1 MFVAFVKHFEI
12 CGQKGGVRVVVS
24 SKREKAVKLSFEE
37 VILIFLCLFPLSNI
51 LSFGKKLLVANN

>member
-12 CGQKGGVRVVVS
+12 RGQKGSVRVVS
-24 SKREKAVKLSFEE
+24 SKREKAVKLRSE

-51 LSFGKKLLVANN
+51 LSIGKRLLIAK